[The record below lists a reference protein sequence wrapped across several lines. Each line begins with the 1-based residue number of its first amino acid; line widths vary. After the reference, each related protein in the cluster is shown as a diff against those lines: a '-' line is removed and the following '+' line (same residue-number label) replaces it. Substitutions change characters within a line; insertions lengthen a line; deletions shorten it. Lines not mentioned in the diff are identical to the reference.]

1 MIPNSPTLSV
11 PLHTDEH
18 GSIRVSRTRVTLDS
32 IINFYLQGES
42 PEQLHDAF
50 PTVPLTDVYAVIAYY
65 LAHQQEVDAYLK
77 RREEEANRIRAEIEA
92 KYPPITRDEL
102 EKRLEARKQDQ
113 DS

>member
-18 GSIRVSRTRVTLDS
+18 GSIRVSGTRVTLDS
-32 IINFYLQGES
+32 IINFYLQGET
-42 PEQLHDAF
+42 PEQLHEAF

-102 EKRLEARKQDQ
+102 EKRLEARQQDQ